1 MNTNNSSILFPIL
14 TLIVIFSEQLGH
26 ALLIWLNSDAAS
38 NIMKY
43 VFMVVA
49 FPCYC
54 IFFNQVIKY
63 HHSKKIW
70 CTYLIL
76 FLIPFLYYL
85 TSVQYAKYTNIPNNY
100 YSYLLRYCS
109 MSFSACIIGI
119 NLSNHPYRQKIES
132 YLPLF
137 ITIFGLTSGSVAIES
152 AISGKFI
159 NFDSGIN
166 YQNISYALAE
176 LYAYCLF
183 YLFFSS
189 KSKENKV
196 MRIIIIFMIFYSS
209 VLCLV
214 SGGRGAAVYMVFI
227 SAYIIYWLLR
237 QNIIRRKTFVFVATL
252 YTCIFIG
259 ILYHFNV
266 FESVGF
272 ERITDH
278 ISDSSSRD
286 GIFEKSI
293 ATIMDSPIIGHGLG
307 SVWMTVGIYSHNMIM
322 DFLVETGL
330 IGCILLSCII
340 IIIIYKLS
348 KRIPT
353 NYFHLFILLVFLKTL
368 IMDMFSSYWI
378 SSYQLWFAFGYV
390 IALPKIKINN
400 HS

>member
-1 MNTNNSSILFPIL
+1 MNIKKSSVLFPIL
-14 TLIVIFSEQLGH
+14 TLIVVFSEQLGY
-26 ALLIWLNSDAAS
+26 ALLVWLNRDAAS

-54 IFFNQVIKY
+54 IFFNQLIKD

-70 CTYLIL
+70 YTYFIL
-76 FLIPFLYYL
+76 FLFPLLYFL
-85 TSVQYAKYTNIPNNY
+85 TSVQFTYIPNHY

-119 NLSNHPYRQKIES
+119 ILANHPYRQKIEL
-132 YLPLF
+132 YLPFF
-137 ITIFGLTSGSVAIES
+137 IIIFGLTSGSIAIES

-166 YQNISYALAE
+166 YQSISYALAE
-176 LYAYCLF
+176 LYAYCLY
-183 YLFFSS
+183 YLYFTTA
-189 KSKENKV
+189 SKENKK

-214 SGGRGAAVYMVFI
+214 SGGRGATVYMIFI

-307 SVWMTVGIYSHNMIM
+307 SVWMTIGIYSHNIIM
-322 DFLVETGL
+322 DFLVETGM

-368 IMDMFSSYWI
+368 VMDMFSCYWI
-378 SSYQLWFAFGYV
+378 GSYQLWFALGYV
-390 IALPKIKINN
+390 IALPKIKIKN